1 MTIGPLAVRSE
12 SLTGFPSVPLSVK
25 SGAFSPTASAA
36 AEPAQPSVRTSP
48 AINISRLRMNPSKAR
63 GSLLRSGLDGLLHE
77 RSIHDSLEPNRASH
91 EAIVRPPLHLPLDI
105 CHEQTGV
112 PVLKREA
119 EPDHLGSGVSILR
132 GSPDDLVVVGA
143 GSGST
148 VFLDQ
153 HGVVIVA
160 RGLEVAPHERRRPLA
175 ISSEL
180 LRVEHRDGLP
190 RVEIAGPEEDLAE
203 ALRLRRAGKGLGK
216 QDGVD
221 LSALERLD
229 GGRHGLERNHPDVLE
244 LEPGL
249 LEDIAERIVEGGA
262 EGGDADT
269 LALEVGDLAQAAVV
283 ELLLDHDT
291 REGIAGPLAPLVGYE
306 PELLAAQ
313 DDVVEGGGDAGGSH
327 LDLPGGEGG
336 GDGGGGLEEDELGVD
351 PVFLEEA
358 FVHADEEG
366 RRGAELERA
375 DLDGGA
381 GARGGDACSE
391 HRDTEDQD
399 EHDHP
404 PPPESSA
411 SHRHYVW
418 RHGTASRSQ
427 RVSTQCDSTPSTDRQ
442 TMPTMSLV
450 VSMILPAWSTRKPMP
465 ESAAIISAA
474 TRRRRAVPAPSL
486 SPAKIMGRADGR
498 MTLRM
503 TLHRPAP
510 NAMAARTSRGSAC
523 LT

>member
-63 GSLLRSGLDGLLHE
+63 GSLLRRGLDGLLHE
-77 RSIHDSLEPNRASH
+77 RSIHDSFEGNRASH

-112 PVLKREA
+112 PVLKGEA

-229 GGRHGLERNHPDVLE
+229 GGHRKEDAEGDDGDLGRLADAQPKNQEGQEGDLGDGKGRRDERLPHRFGPR
-244 LEPGL
+244 
-249 LEDIAERIVEGGA
+249 EDA
-262 EGGDADT
+262 GGDAHEDT
-269 LALEVGDLAQAAVV
+269 RGRARAKAQDETAQAGRDVNR
-283 ELLLDHDT
+283 EL
-291 REGIAGPLAPLVGYE
+291 AGSGHLAELAHHAQRRWQKQRGNPAGAGQGL
-306 PELLAAQ
+306 PE
-313 DDVVEGGGDAGGSH
+313 H
-327 LDLPGGEGG
+327 
-336 GDGGGGLEEDELGVD
+336 
-351 PVFLEEA
+351 EEA
-358 FVHADEEG
+358 SERGHPEQTVIGAAKESCAVPNRHSLGGHQPSPSTSAAWAWDFMSPQMRSVAWRKPGSPIWPSCRGRLSSTGTVSSTRPG
-366 RRGAELERA
+366 RR
-375 DLDGGA
+375 
-381 GARGGDACSE
+381 
-391 HRDTEDQD
+391 
-399 EHDHP
+399 
-404 PPPESSA
+404 
-411 SHRHYVW
+411 
-418 RHGTASRSQ
+418 
-427 RVSTQCDSTPSTDRQ
+427 DSTT
-442 TMPTMSLV
+442 
-450 VSMILPAWSTRKPMP
+450 TR
-465 ESAAIISAA
+465 SA
-474 TRRRRAVPAPSL
+474 
-486 SPAKIMGRADGR
+486 M
-498 MTLRM
+498 
-503 TLHRPAP
+503 
-510 NAMAARTSRGSAC
+510 
-523 LT
+523 